1 MTSKPA
7 DGAGAPTQPAQQP
20 RHVCVVGGA
29 GFLGSILV
37 ELLLDQGHQV
47 TILDAFLYG
56 DDGIRHLLDRPG
68 LSLVPGDLRDI
79 TATVQAFRHA
89 EAVVHLGALVGD
101 PACDID
107 ERLTLEINRDAAAK
121 AAAIAR
127 GLGIGRFVFAS
138 TCSVYGA
145 SGDLLHEDSPLAP
158 ISVYARSKMESEQ
171 LLLAQSGNGF
181 WPTVLRFGT
190 LYGQSRRE
198 RFDLV
203 VNLLTAQAVTT
214 SEITVFGGTQW
225 RPFVHV
231 RDGAAA
237 ILGCL
242 GAPATTVGG
251 RVFNVG
257 ADDQNHTL
265 AQIAE
270 IISRVVPGVRVH
282 IAPATSQEADYRV
295 SFACIRS
302 AIGFAPQHT
311 VADGVAEIA
320 ASISRGGVPDYTD
333 ARYSNYK
340 ALISGAAMAALTGN
354 ELPAAVPVASAVS

>member
-1 MTSKPA
+1 MTSKKA
-7 DGAGAPTQPAQQP
+7 ANGGEQAHQAS
-20 RHVCVVGGA
+20 HVCVVGGA

-56 DDGIRHLLDRPG
+56 DDGIRHLRDRPG

-79 TATVQAFRHA
+79 TATIQAFQHA
-89 EAVVHLGALVGD
+89 DAVVHLGALVGD

-107 ERLTLEINRDAAAK
+107 EQLTLEVNRDATAK
-121 AAAIAR
+121 AAAVAR
-127 GLGIGRFVFAS
+127 GLGISRFVFAS

-181 WPTVLRFGT
+181 CPTVLRFGT
-190 LYGQSRRE
+190 LYGQSQRE

-203 VNLLTAQAVTT
+203 VNLLTAQAVVTN
-214 SEITVFGGTQW
+214 EITVFGGTQW
-225 RPFVHV
+225 RQFVHV
-231 RDGAAA
+231 RDGAGA
-237 ILGCL
+237 ILACL
-242 GAPATTVGG
+242 QAPPATVGG

-257 ADDQNHTL
+257 GDDQNHTL
-265 AQIAE
+265 VQIAE
-270 IISRVVPGVRVH
+270 IISQVVPDVR
-282 IAPATSQEADYRV
+282 INMAPAAAQEADYRV

-302 AIGFAPQHT
+302 ALGFAPRHT

-320 ASISRGGVPDYTD
+320 ASVSRGAVPDYTD

-340 ALISGAAMAALTGN
+340 ALISGPAMAALTGN
-354 ELPAAVPVASAVS
+354 DLPAAVPAASTVS